1 MKTLLPEIWTRDFM
15 ADPFRALERDLFGRD
30 FSKSFALPER
40 QALAPVPAM
49 NIAETEN
56 AIEATLEIPG
66 VDEKDIKVRIEG
78 DRLIVSGEKNME
90 IKKEEKDWHVM
101 ERRYGSF
108 YRSVQLPFE
117 PATDS
122 ITAHYEKGVLHLT
135 VQKPAAKVTTAKT
148 IPVMSGPPN
157 VTEPPKPH

>member
-1 MKTLLPEIWTRDFM
+1 M
-15 ADPFRALERDLFGRD
+15 
-30 FSKSFALPER
+30 
-40 QALAPVPAM
+40 APVPAM

-66 VDEKDIKVRIEG
+66 VEEKDIKVRVEG

-90 IKKEEKDWHVM
+90 TKREDKDWHVM
-101 ERRYGSF
+101 ERRFGSF
-108 YRSVQLPFE
+108 YRTVLLPFE
-117 PATDS
+117 PATDG

-148 IPVMSGPPN
+148 IPVMTGPPKE
-157 VTEPPKPH
+157 EPPKAH